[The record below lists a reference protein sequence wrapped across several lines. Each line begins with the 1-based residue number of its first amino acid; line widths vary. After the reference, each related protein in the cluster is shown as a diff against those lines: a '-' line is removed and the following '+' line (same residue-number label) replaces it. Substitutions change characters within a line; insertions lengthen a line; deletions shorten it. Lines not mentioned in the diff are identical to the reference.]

1 MKDEVAIWESRFTCF
16 SFKLFNFVFQY
27 NETKVDDLIDGTISF
42 RQDMHEMRY
51 LDDLL
56 NLLDGELERI
66 SRRNW
71 PFVFGHSEH
80 RAEEMNLVI

>member
-1 MKDEVAIWESRFTCF
+1 MFQLGVFFCL
-16 SFKLFNFVFQY
+16 FKC
-27 NETKVDDLIDGTISF
+27 NEDKIDDLTDETVIL
-42 RQDMHEMRY
+42 RREMNEMRY

-71 PFVFGHSEH
+71 PFVFGHSES
-80 RAEEMNLVI
+80 RADDMNLVV